1 MKVGTWNVNGIRK
14 RSTEVL
20 SWIDRE
26 EPDVVCLQETK
37 AAIGQVPQH
46 IVDVAGYHC
55 HWHGHAGYSGVALML
70 RHKAFAEAPTWVHP
84 PFDMETRIAVAE
96 VGTSAGTLVIGSVYG
111 PNGGKDYGAKIE
123 FWKQLVLWAAELKE
137 HDKHLVLA
145 GDFNI
150 ARLPIDV
157 HPALRKEMIGQSNE
171 ERTLFEQFLSHG
183 LVDVHR
189 RVDPDNDRLFT
200 WWAPWRNMRQRN
212 MGWRL
217 DYVAA
222 STALVDEH
230 VHCVAYRDFGTSDHG
245 PVIAHLR
252 DTPSAA

>member
-1 MKVGTWNVNGIRK
+1 MKIGTWNVNGIRK
-14 RSTEVL
+14 RSSEVL

-37 AAIGQVPQH
+37 AALAQVPQH
-46 IVDVAGYHC
+46 ILDVAGYHC

-70 RHKAFAEAPTWVHP
+70 RAKTFGEAPKFVHP

-96 VGTSAGTLVIGSVYG
+96 VGSLVLGSVYG
-111 PNGGKDYGAKIE
+111 PNGGKDYPAKIA
-123 FWKQLVLWAAELKE
+123 FWKDLVLWAAELRE
-137 HDKHLVLA
+137 AGKHLVLC

-150 ARLPIDV
+150 ARLEIDV
-157 HPALRKEMIGQSNE
+157 HPMLRKPMIGQSVE
-171 ERTLFEQFLSHG
+171 ERTLFQQFLSHG

-200 WWAPWRNMRQRN
+200 WWAPWRNLRQRDI
-212 MGWRL
+212 GWRL

-222 STALVDEH
+222 NEALVDEH
-230 VHCVAYRDFGTSDHG
+230 VHCVAYRDVGTSDHG

-252 DTPSAA
+252 DAPASQRGD